1 MLRTKRGL
9 MLVVLLVISMSFSG
23 LAVEEDEDPAVPFK
37 SCYYLGDPA
46 MVFVLRMASNCYVIP

>member
-1 MLRTKRGL
+1 

-46 MVFVLRMASNCYVIP
+46 MVFCAEDGIELLCDTIYTMAGM

>member
-1 MLRTKRGL
+1 